1 MNEPGALDERLQIQ
15 VIQSFET
22 REGLPINISQLM
34 EQILNKTEISD
45 LLKAIREGR
54 VPLDIDDKEQDAF
67 LACTPVNLFQ
77 LTRPDSE
84 LFRIPNFDIILDIF
98 CRTYATSLTNLLQR
112 NFSITRTGLESYEF
126 QKFMADKHSP
136 GAIGILDMP
145 PLKYGSLIIFDA
157 ALSFSMLE
165 IMLGASSELESLHLD
180 RRLTTIELNILKTL
194 LSNACHDLDKSFNQ
208 LLEMHTSLIKLENN
222 ARLVSIVEPDA
233 EVIVGTFV
241 VKVGEQSGQI
251 HLVFPFA
258 TLEPLRDVLKQL
270 LNISTTTQ
278 STWQAVLEDE
288 VQQVAASITALSGNI
303 TLSINQILQL
313 KEGDLLELDY
323 DPNAPL
329 KVMVE
334 DKLKFYA
341 IPGTHNGKKAI
352 SLTGTN
358 T

>member
-1 MNEPGALDERLQIQ
+1 
-15 VIQSFET
+15 
-22 REGLPINISQLM
+22 M
-34 EQILNKTEISD
+34 EQILSKSEIAD

-54 VPLDIDDKEQDAF
+54 ISLDLDDKEQDAF
-67 LACTPVNLFQ
+67 LACSPINLFQ

-84 LFRIPNFDIILDIF
+84 LFRIPNFDIILDLF
-98 CRTYATSLTNLLQR
+98 CRIYATSLTNLLQR
-112 NFSITRTGLESYEF
+112 NFTINRVSLESHEF

-136 GAIGILDMP
+136 GAIGILDMA
-145 PLKYGSLIIFDA
+145 PLKYGALMIFDA

-165 IMLGASSELESLHLD
+165 IMLGASTEFGSLHLN

-194 LSNACHDLDKSFNQ
+194 LSDACTDLDKAFAQ
-208 LLEMHTSLIKLENN
+208 LLEMHASLIKLENN

-233 EVIVGTFV
+233 EVIVGTFM
-241 VKVGEQSGQI
+241 VKVGEQSGQL

-258 TLEPLRDVLKQL
+258 TLEPLREALKQL
-270 LNISTTTQ
+270 LTISTTSQ
-278 STWQAVLEDE
+278 STWQEVLEDE
-288 VQQVAASITALSGNI
+288 IQEVAANITALSGNI

-313 KEGDLLELDY
+313 NEGDLLYLDY

-329 KVMVE
+329 KVLVE

-352 SLTGTN
+352 SLTSVAG
-358 T
+358 